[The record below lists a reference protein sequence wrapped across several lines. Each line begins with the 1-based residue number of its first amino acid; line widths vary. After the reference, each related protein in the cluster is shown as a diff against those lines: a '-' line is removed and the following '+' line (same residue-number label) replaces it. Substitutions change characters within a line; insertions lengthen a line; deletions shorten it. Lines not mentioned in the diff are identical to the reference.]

1 MNRLLLPLIV
11 ILAAACSDLSIDVL
25 VVVQETNI
33 PDEPDPCEGRVRRD
47 VEGVI
52 RVCDQTQTP
61 VRVVLCSEEPLCQE
75 AVDAIVDA
83 IESCDETRLDFE
95 TESICD

>member
-1 MNRLLLPLIV
+1 MYRVAFVLLLA
-11 ILAAACSDLSIDVL
+11 LAACTDGAIDVL

-61 VRVVLCSEEPLCQE
+61 VRVVLCSDEPLCQE